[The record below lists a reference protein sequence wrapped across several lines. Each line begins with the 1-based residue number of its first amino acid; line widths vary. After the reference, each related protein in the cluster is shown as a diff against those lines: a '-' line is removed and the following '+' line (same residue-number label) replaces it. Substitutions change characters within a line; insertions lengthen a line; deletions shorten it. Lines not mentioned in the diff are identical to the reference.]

1 MSDCLILYIL
11 HHMAC
16 NTGAESME
24 ILVPDSYMSGIYTRI
39 FSLHAAGPQYF
50 SASHL
55 NF

>member
-11 HHMAC
+11 HHKAC

-24 ILVPDSYMSGIYTRI
+24 IPAPDSYMSGTYTHI
-39 FSLHAAGPQYF
+39 FSLHATGPQYF
-50 SASHL
+50 SAPRA